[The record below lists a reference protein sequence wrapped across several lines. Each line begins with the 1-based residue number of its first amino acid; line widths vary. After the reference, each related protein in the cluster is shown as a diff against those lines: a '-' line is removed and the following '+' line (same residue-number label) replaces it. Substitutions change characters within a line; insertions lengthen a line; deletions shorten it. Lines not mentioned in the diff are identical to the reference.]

1 MDVDP
6 AKIAL
11 IPRLQAR
18 YDEFK
23 SNCTAI
29 DLFSTKQ
36 ELVKTGPKK
45 VKNSAL
51 DAVITEVMDLLTIIN
66 ACASETE
73 NQELMSKATM
83 TETTLR
89 RMPDT
94 ELYSAGKAVLDLAL
108 ENADA
113 CTEFGL
119 TEAMTDH
126 LAATLEAYNKAI
138 PQPRLGIEES
148 VKVTTTL
155 AQYFAKNDALLKK
168 MDKLMKLAEK
178 SDPDFVRTFFSLR
191 KITNYA
197 KRSLAMLQ
205 QVIDAATRE
214 SLANA
219 NVVIE
224 TAVPEGMKASSG
236 ADLVKVVKKTES
248 KGGSRVKSLA
258 EGSYIITVS
267 RPGYVTQTVTVTVV
281 KGELCKVVIELVKE

>member
-168 MDKLMKLAEK
+168 MDKLM
-178 SDPDFVRTFFSLR
+178 
-191 KITNYA
+191 NYA
-197 KRSLAMLQ
+197 KRSLAMLL

-267 RPGYVTQTVTVTVV
+267 RPGYVTHTVTVTVV